1 MEDDSP
7 DAKRS
12 TWAAAGWGAVLG
24 MMLFGE
30 GLVLGAFAP
39 GPALLFMVGVGALLG
54 VEWNELHFL
63 ERHGVSGFFARWA
76 LAGASVG
83 AAGFGVARVA
93 EGWPWWGFFGALGI
107 GAVLGSAVG
116 LEWGRLLGDPPWVTN
131 RQIESKPPSG
141 ILEIDR
147 NRIRRHEPS
156 PDTKLLDHPKE
167 PDGA

>member
-1 MEDDSP
+1 MVDDSP
-7 DAKRS
+7 DTKYP
-12 TWAAAGWGAVLG
+12 TWVAAGWGAVLG
-24 MMLFGE
+24 VILFGE
-30 GLVLGAFAP
+30 GLVLGAFEP
-39 GPALLFMVGVGALLG
+39 GLALVLMVGLGALLG

-63 ERHGVSGFFARWA
+63 ERHGVGGFFARWA

-83 AAGFGVARVA
+83 AAGFGIARVA

-131 RQIESKPPSG
+131 RQVVPRRRRG

-147 NRIRRHEPS
+147 SRTLGRQTT
-156 PDTKLLDHPKE
+156 PDTKVDEPKE
-167 PDGA
+167 PGGA